1 MSLHHP
7 LHRHS
12 VLCASCLDNRCQLL
26 MALPVL
32 TEPLI
37 QVPGLNPN
45 SSRSCSW
52 SYHSSRLHRGCRPH
66 LLFPGKLHSEASLL
80 LASRCQVTWDI
91 PTSRTASRM
100 GPSPSKSNL
109 PRSSRASALISDTR
123 PPLLWPTLTSR
134 GNKSPQFSEVEH
146 KSVCVALKLQLCSAL
161 IPSGPPGPWSSFPPG
176 HPKPPGQRE
185 KKPIDGF

>member
-1 MSLHHP
+1 MKLPLLKLSLCM
-7 LHRHS
+7 
-12 VLCASCLDNRCQLL
+12 VLSYRRTIQKRSSDNRGQLL

-80 LASRCQVTWDI
+80 LASRCQVTRDI
-91 PTSRTASRM
+91 PTSRTAPEWDPLHPSLTCPDPA
-100 GPSPSKSNL
+100 GPLHSSQTQGL
-109 PRSSRASALISDTR
+109 P
-123 PPLLWPTLTSR
+123 
-134 GNKSPQFSEVEH
+134 
-146 KSVCVALKLQLCSAL
+146 C
-161 IPSGPPGPWSSFPPG
+161 SGP
-176 HPKPPGQRE
+176 H
-185 KKPIDGF
+185 

>member
-7 LHRHS
+7 LHRHC
-12 VLCASCLDNRCQLL
+12 VLCASCLDNRGQLL

-52 SYHSSRLHRGCRPH
+52 SYHSSRLRRGCRPH

-80 LASRCQVTWDI
+80 LASRCQVTRDI
-91 PTSRTASRM
+91 PTSRTAPEWDPLHPSLTCPDPA
-100 GPSPSKSNL
+100 GPLHSSQTQGPALAHTDLLLSSIYLPST
-109 PRSSRASALISDTR
+109 PFAT
-123 PPLLWPTLTSR
+123 
-134 GNKSPQFSEVEH
+134 
-146 KSVCVALKLQLCSAL
+146 
-161 IPSGPPGPWSSFPPG
+161 
-176 HPKPPGQRE
+176 
-185 KKPIDGF
+185 

>member
-7 LHRHS
+7 LHRHR
-12 VLCASCLDNRCQLL
+12 VLCASCLDNRGQLL

-52 SYHSSRLHRGCRPH
+52 SYHSSRLRIGCRPH
-66 LLFPGKLHSEASLL
+66 LLFPGQLYSEASLL
-80 LASRCQVTWDI
+80 LASRCQVTQDI

-100 GPSPSKSNL
+100 GPSPPKSNL
-109 PRSSRASALISDTR
+109 PRSGRATAPISDTR
-123 PPLLWPTLTSR
+123 PPLLWPTLTSCLPAFVSQAHPLPLNHTSLSLNEALTPSR
-134 GNKSPQFSEVEH
+134 LPSFLPVTGNNTLLGTKSSLRAQ
-146 KSVCVALKLQLCSAL
+146 
-161 IPSGPPGPWSSFPPG
+161 
-176 HPKPPGQRE
+176 
-185 KKPIDGF
+185 